1 MGGQLQSSTAPDY
14 TPTTGVEK
22 ESADTM
28 KPTMS
33 KPTSNAIPTPIT
45 TMAIVQITAL
55 YRLMS
60 LNSVQTNLIINDLM
74 N

>member
-1 MGGQLQSSTAPDY
+1 MRCWVVNYNHLQPPDY

-33 KPTSNAIPTPIT
+33 KPT
-45 TMAIVQITAL
+45 MAGWDRVE
-55 YRLMS
+55 
-60 LNSVQTNLIINDLM
+60 SVQDPGVGH
-74 N
+74 